1 MSIDTIIFDLDG
13 VIVDTEQVW
22 SDVRREFAAANGG
35 HWTQEIDAPK
45 VMGANSMEWAAAMR
59 ENNGVDLSVEEIYRG
74 IVGGV
79 RASYE
84 RHLVIMPGAPE
95 AIAALA
101 RVYKLGVASSSPL
114 ELIESVLELVGIR
127 GCFAE
132 TISSDDVGVGKPAP
146 DVYLEAC
153 RRLGTVPARAAGV
166 EDSTNGLKA
175 VHAAGMAVVA
185 IPHAGFPVAAEALAL
200 ADLVIGSMSELT
212 PEAVARL
219 SDRVGR
225 QKEAGDG
232 R

>member
-22 SDVRREFAAANGG
+22 SDVRREFATANGG
-35 HWTQEIDAPK
+35 HWTQAVDAPK
-45 VMGANSMEWAAAMR
+45 VMGANSMQWAAAMR
-59 ENNGVDLSVEEIYRG
+59 ENNGVDLPVDEIYRG

-84 RHLVIMPGAPE
+84 RHLVVMPGAPE

-114 ELIESVLELVGIR
+114 ELIEYVLELVGVR
-127 GCFAE
+127 GHFTQ
-132 TISSDDVGVGKPAP
+132 TISSDEVGVGKPEP

-185 IPHAGFPVAAEALAL
+185 IPHPHFPASAEALAL
-200 ADLVIGSMSELT
+200 ADLVIHSMSELT
-212 PEAVARL
+212 AEAVARL
-219 SDRVGR
+219 SGHVDRQR
-225 QKEAGDG
+225 EAGHG